1 MDPKEYE
8 RIKAEEK
15 QHLLQI
21 RALKQKLV
29 EAERKKTIVNAVQG
43 TSLPDSVAATHEE
56 MVERL
61 TRDSIRTEVKME
73 MALENA
79 GLNAPTVAA
88 PQINEEEAQKARAA
102 DLIRQ
107 MKIEMGVGLPLDQ
120 PSAAS
125 SDIAGEGEKS
135 IGRARTTE
143 PVPEE
148 GSKPE
153 SERTLGRKRGI

>member
-21 RALKQKLV
+21 RALKQKLA
-29 EAERKKTIVNAVQG
+29 EAERKKSIVNAVQG
-43 TSLPDSVAATHEE
+43 TALPDSVTATHEE

-61 TRDSIRTEVKME
+61 NRESIRTEVKME

-79 GLNAPTVAA
+79 GLDAPTVAA
-88 PQINEEEAQKARAA
+88 PQINEEEAQKSRAA

-120 PSAAS
+120 PAATS
-125 SDIAGEGEKS
+125 SDMTGEGEKS
-135 IGRARTTE
+135 IGRARAAE
-143 PVPEE
+143 PAPEA
-148 GSKPE
+148 GSKSE
-153 SERTLGRKRGI
+153 GERTLGRKRGI